1 MSDVHDANYYFKCMI
16 GGVLACGLT
25 HTAIVPLDVMKCKKQ
40 IDPTFSKGMADGIAK
55 VRANGWT
62 TLGWS
67 PTLLGYSLQG
77 LGKFGFYEIF
87 KDVYKN
93 IVGADKADEYKKI
106 GWSIASGSAEVIADC
121 LLCPWEAVKLK
132 IQLSR
137 PGFEYP
143 NSLVAALNQAK
154 AE

>member
-1 MSDVHDANYYFKCMI
+1 MI

-25 HTAIVPLDVMKCKKQ
+25 HTFIVPLDVMKCKKQ
-40 IDPTFSKGMADGIAK
+40 IDPTYCKGIIDGVGK
-55 VRANGWT
+55 VRAAGQG

-67 PTLLGYSLQG
+67 PTLVGYSLQG

-93 IVGADKADEYKKI
+93 IVGDENAEKYKKI
-106 GWSIASGSAEVIADC
+106 GWSVASGSAEVIADTF
-121 LLCPWEAVKLK
+121 LCPWEAVKLK

-143 NSLVAALNQAK
+143 NSLMGAFNK
-154 AE
+154 IRAEEGTFNLI